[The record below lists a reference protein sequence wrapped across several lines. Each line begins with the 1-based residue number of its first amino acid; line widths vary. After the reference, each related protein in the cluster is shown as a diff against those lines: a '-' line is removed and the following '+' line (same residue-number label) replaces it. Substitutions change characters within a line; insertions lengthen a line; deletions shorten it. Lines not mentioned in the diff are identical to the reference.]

1 MTNPSVHFW
10 SLRFITCTHFR
21 RLPILSLL
29 SVSSCLIFEML
40 LETHLL
46 RSPGVHHLLYFLLK
60 GMCTFWLHILHFS
73 LMKPPPKLFP
83 WGTCQRYRS
92 YLWTQIIS
100 TDIQQGLEEP
110 PKSLDNPLKDS
121 RKLELDL
128 FRHSDALQQQQHVP
142 FGTQIP
148 PGPDSQQPASYRTLY
163 QGCQSSECAQRYVK
177 TPKTCRRLSHYCRK
191 TQAEE
196 KRYRLDFQKLAGI
209 LQHRQALCKHPLVM

>member
-46 RSPGVHHLLYFLLK
+46 RSPGIHYLLYFLLK
-60 GMCTFWLHILHFS
+60 GMCTFWLHILRFS
-73 LMKPPPKLFP
+73 LMKLPSKLFP
-83 WGTCQRYRS
+83 WGTCQHYRS
-92 YLWTQIIS
+92 HLWTQIIS
-100 TDIQQGLEEP
+100 TDIQRGLEEP
-110 PKSLDNPLKDS
+110 PKSLDKPLKDS

-128 FRHSDALQQQQHVP
+128 FRHSDALQQQQHIP

-148 PGPDSQQPASYRTLY
+148 PGPDSEQPASYRTLY
-163 QGCQSSECAQRYVK
+163 QGCQTSRVCPVLCQDSPNLQEIITLLQK
-177 TPKTCRRLSHYCRK
+177 DTSRREK
-191 TQAEE
+191 VQARFS
-196 KRYRLDFQKLAGI
+196 KACW
-209 LQHRQALCKHPLVM
+209 HTST